1 MPANLDSK
9 RERKLSQSRV
19 TLRSL
24 QCGRGLAALM
34 VVIYHTSVIFRV
46 PTYWGATPFGDV
58 PKFLDSGVDFFF
70 VLSGFII
77 LDAHLRDIGSPA
89 RVANYVW
96 RRAVRIY
103 PLYWVV
109 FCAVLVPLL
118 LTKADVDLRR
128 IALEFF
134 LLPASG
140 LVPDQKIV
148 VVSWTLCFEVAFY
161 AIFAAAIFNRAL
173 GILLGTLWLLA
184 AVYSVGETVPAKWTI
199 LCSPYPVLFLTGMI
213 VRQVWSSGKFNVPL
227 APTFGLG
234 IVIFAAAAIT
244 RVNALGIPAGLVQWS
259 YGVGAGLI
267 ILAAVEAERRG
278 SLEFP
283 QWLTRIGDASYSLYL
298 VHFTVLSVLA
308 KLIVATSVSKAVP
321 LQVLFVGMA
330 VVTVAVGMAVHL
342 AVEKPLLKLLGRR
355 RAPLH
360 QSAGPFA
367 DEIRGRDPSPQDL
380 AREAYST
387 DR

>member
-1 MPANLDSK
+1 M
-9 RERKLSQSRV
+9 
-19 TLRSL
+19 
-24 QCGRGLAALM
+24 AALM

-89 RVANYVW
+89 RFANYVW

-103 PLYWVV
+103 PLYWLV
-109 FCAVLVPLL
+109 FCAVLIPLL
-118 LTKADVDLRR
+118 LTKADADLRH

-148 VVSWTLCFEVAFY
+148 VVSWTLCFEIAFY
-161 AIFAAAIFNRAL
+161 AIFGVAIFNRVL
-173 GILLGTLWLLA
+173 GVLLGVLWLLA
-184 AVYSVGETVPAKWTI
+184 ALYSLGELVPANWTI
-199 LCSPYPVLFLTGMI
+199 LCSPYPVLFLTGMA
-213 VRQVWSSGKFNVPL
+213 VRQVWSSGKFHMPL
-227 APTFGLG
+227 SPTLGLG

-244 RVNALGIPAGLVQWS
+244 RVNALGIPAGVVQLS

-278 SLEFP
+278 SVEFP
-283 QWLTRIGDASYSLYL
+283 EWLTRIGDASYSLYL

-308 KLIVATSVSKAVP
+308 KLIVATNVSKAVP
-321 LQVLFVGMA
+321 LQVVFVGMA
-330 VVTVAVGMAVHL
+330 VVTVAVGVAVHL
-342 AVEKPLLKLLGRR
+342 AVEKPLLKLLGRC
-355 RAPLH
+355 RAPVH
-360 QSAGPFA
+360 QSTGQFA
-367 DEIRGRDPSPQDL
+367 DQVRGRDRSPQEL

>member
-1 MPANLDSK
+1 
-9 RERKLSQSRV
+9 
-19 TLRSL
+19 
-24 QCGRGLAALM
+24 M

-89 RVANYVW
+89 RFANYIW

-103 PLYWVV
+103 PLYWVI
-109 FCAVLVPLL
+109 FCAVLAPLL
-118 LTKADVDLRR
+118 LARADVDLRR
-128 IALEFF
+128 IVMEFF

-140 LVPDQKIV
+140 LVADQKIV
-148 VVSWTLCFEVAFY
+148 VVSWTLCYEIAFY
-161 AIFAAAIFNRAL
+161 VIFGIAIFNRFL
-173 GILLGTLWLLA
+173 GGVIGALWLLA
-184 AVYSVGETVPAKWTI
+184 AIYSVGESVPAKWTI

-213 VRQVWSSGKFNVPL
+213 IQRVWSSRKFDVPL
-227 APTFGLG
+227 VPTFVLG
-234 IVIFAAAAIT
+234 IVVFTAAAIT
-244 RVNALGIPAGLVQWS
+244 RVNALGIPAGLVQWA

-267 ILAAVEAERRG
+267 ILAAVAAERRG

-283 QWLTRIGDASYSLYL
+283 EWLTRIGDASYSLYL

-308 KLIVATSVSKAVP
+308 KLIVATNVFKGLP

-342 AVEKPLLKLLGRR
+342 LVEKPLLKLVGRR
-355 RAPLH
+355 RAPVH
-360 QSAGPFA
+360 QAAGQLV
-367 DEIRGRDPSPQDL
+367 DEVRVRNRSPQDL